1 MPLERR
7 LSREIFAETEVVE
20 LRQICMTPSG
30 IFEPGKY
37 IVGQLPDE
45 AFEMGL
51 VEALPPVRGKSEE
64 IAPPTERN
72 SAKNNSKDG
81 AAKNDSAQ

>member
-7 LSREIFAETEVVE
+7 LSREVFAETEIVE
-20 LRQICMTPSG
+20 LRQVCMTASG
-30 IFEPGKY
+30 LFEPGKY

-51 VEALPPVRGKSEE
+51 VDSLPPVKGKRDE
-64 IAPPTERN
+64 IAPPQTDEKAR
-72 SAKNNSKDG
+72 
-81 AAKNDSAQ
+81 